1 MSLQI
6 TATNATELSK
16 GLWGVEMPPH
26 QVRLFGSNPVSEGLR
41 SVILIKNC
49 VFNEDT
55 QSLTFNMDDAIALNI
70 GTTSQTIAL
79 SATEQPSPNIK
90 QSDYGVAPQFVGGP
104 GDREFLDMSELLLGH
119 PMLEAAATLLTGVR
133 ERSSG
138 DLKKGKAR
146 NFSET
151 PDNFWYVIIQPRVQQ
166 LSITVRGSVE
176 HFSSIAKLPIKD
188 DRGNTLFKVT
198 SKSDVPAALEII
210 FYAIRK
216 K

>member
-6 TATNATELSK
+6 TATNATELGK

-26 QVRLFGSNPVSEGLR
+26 QVRLFGSNAVSEGLR
-41 SVILIKNC
+41 SVILIRNC
-49 VFNEDT
+49 VFNDDV

-90 QSDYGVAPQFVGGP
+90 QSDYGVAPQFTGGP
-104 GDREFLDMSELLLGH
+104 GDREFLEMSKLLLDR
-119 PMLEAAATLLTGVR
+119 PMLEAAAMLLTRVR

-198 SKSDVPAALEII
+198 SKSNVPAALEII
-210 FYAIRK
+210 FHAIRK